1 MTAQKSLQEP
11 SKRESIAERTSA
23 AATEIIEK
31 ETSKRLEKTARL
43 REARLKQEQAGN
55 PKTPTA
61 A

>member
-23 AATEIIEK
+23 AATEIIDK
-31 ETSKRLEKTARL
+31 ETSKRQEKTARL
-43 REARLKQEQAGN
+43 REARLKHEQAGN
-55 PKTPTA
+55 PKMPTA